1 MEFCVSFFGVIYF
14 FIQAIVV
21 FFGIGIVCPIVLIKL
36 AVKLELKSFM
46 WFAIAFWIYI
56 STIWQ
61 SATNPKYLDVF
72 INYLPTLTCGKIY

>member
-1 MEFCVSFFGVIYF
+1 MESCVSFLGVVYF

-56 STIWQ
+56 STIGRLRPIQ
-61 SATNPKYLDVF
+61 NILIFLY
-72 INYLPTLTCGKIY
+72 ITCPR